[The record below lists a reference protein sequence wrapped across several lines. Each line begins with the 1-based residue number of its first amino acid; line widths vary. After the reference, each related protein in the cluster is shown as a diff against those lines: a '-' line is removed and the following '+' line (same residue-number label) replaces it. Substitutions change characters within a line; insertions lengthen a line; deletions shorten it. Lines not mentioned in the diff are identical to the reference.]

1 MTQKQDKLVGASG
14 EPDGFPVA
22 LLTQPIGARQEY
34 FEQQCLIEHPR
45 LREALDQIL
54 QTVCPPGAGATM
66 RRPGTMVLVIGPPRV
81 GKTTLIRFL
90 EERLLAQAIGQMER
104 EPGFIPFASITTA
117 GPDASRFDWRTYYR
131 AVLRGLQDPFVD
143 GKIARIRERELRE
156 AMESALLHRR
166 PIAVIVDEAHHLA
179 KTSSG
184 RHLQDN
190 LDQLKYFE
198 NLTGVSHLRV
208 GTYDLRPFRKVNAQL
223 ACRSVDVHFS
233 RYDAAKDD
241 DAQVFRSVLWALQRQ
256 LPVEREPHL
265 VEHWE
270 FLYARSIGCIGLVK
284 MHLNRAL
291 NVALTERAKTITL
304 THLRKTAMPEARV
317 ELALRNALESE
328 TELAESAGADERLLS
343 LLGLRGP
350 RPKEYQK
357 PQLEEKAASVYEK
370 GKRPGKREP
379 ARDAIGEANGT
390 EAITRADEGQEQAAG

>member
-1 MTQKQDKLVGASG
+1 
-14 EPDGFPVA
+14 
-22 LLTQPIGARQEY
+22 
-34 FEQQCLIEHPR
+34 
-45 LREALDQIL
+45 
-54 QTVCPPGAGATM
+54 
-66 RRPGTMVLVIGPPRV
+66 
-81 GKTTLIRFL
+81 
-90 EERLLAQAIGQMER
+90 
-104 EPGFIPFASITTA
+104 
-117 GPDASRFDWRTYYR
+117 
-131 AVLRGLQDPFVD
+131 
-143 GKIARIRERELRE
+143 
-156 AMESALLHRR
+156 MESALLHRR

-198 NLTGVSHLRV
+198 NLTGVSHLLV

-350 RPKEYQK
+350 HPKEYQK